1 MPPLKKS
8 AAILLLLG
16 LTGCSVGPMIDR
28 IAPDAIRDGKRY
40 YDELRLRKVDQ
51 ILNSFDPG
59 AEKDRVSNDLG
70 SVVALVPEQ
79 EPLSV
84 ETLGASV
91 DCKGSGI
98 CTKLVTLEYKYPDRW
113 ILFQVTVSNRTGKY
127 AITNLWVN
135 QESTPFESRN
145 KFALRGKGWLHYTF
159 LLMAL
164 LASGLA
170 LYALVQCIRTPI
182 QKRKWLWI
190 ITTILGIGKLGIE
203 WSSGDLWHKVLYLS
217 ILPIGWGYDRNS
229 PFMYVSV
236 PVGAFLFLLMQN
248 RLRRIDT
255 PTLQISTA
263 PPIAAVDLDTDP
275 ANSPSHP
282 LP

>member
-1 MPPLKKS
+1 
-8 AAILLLLG
+8 
-16 LTGCSVGPMIDR
+16 MIDR
-28 IAPDAIRDGKRY
+28 IAPDAIRDCKSY
-40 YDELRLRKVDQ
+40 YEELRLRQVDQ

-59 AEKDRVSNDLG
+59 AQKDRVSNDLG
-70 SVVALVPEQ
+70 TVVALVPEQ

-98 CTKLVTLEYKYPDRW
+98 CTKLVTLEYRYPDRW
-113 ILFQVTVSNRTGKY
+113 ILFQATVSNRTGKY

-135 QESTPFESRN
+135 QESTTFESRN
-145 KFALRGKGWLHYTF
+145 KFTLRGKSWLHYTF

-164 LASGLA
+164 LASGLT

-182 QKRKWLWI
+182 RRRKWLWI

-217 ILPIGWGYDRNS
+217 ILPLGWGYDRNG
-229 PFMYVSV
+229 PFIYVAV

-248 RLRRIDT
+248 RLRTINI
-255 PTLQISTA
+255 PAPQISTA
-263 PPIAAVDLDTDP
+263 SPTAAGDLEPDP
-275 ANSPSHP
+275 ASHPSHP